1 MTDTDVAAT
10 RIRSPFL
17 AWGMMLGAGAM
28 QAALAALFLALRREP
43 LTDLTYL
50 TYLAWFLLVSGSV
63 LVLEALW
70 LRTCGVD
77 LLPGHALVRG
87 LRRRV
92 VPWQHVQAVVRR
104 PQAGGWLVQLVL
116 ESGKPVMLRAPMISW
131 GFGGKRRVVAYEQDY
146 HRIEQWW
153 LAHRGASWRKVTNGE
168 TLG

>member
-1 MTDTDVAAT
+1 MTNTDLAAT

-17 AWGMMLGAGAM
+17 AWGMMLGPGAM

-43 LTDLTYL
+43 LTYL
-50 TYLAWFLLVSGSV
+50 TGLAWFLLVSGSI

-87 LRRRV
+87 FRRRV

-104 PQAGGWLVQLVL
+104 PSAGGWLVQLML

-131 GFGGKRRVVAYEQDY
+131 GFGGKRGVVAYERDY
-146 HRIEQWW
+146 DRIEQWW
-153 LAHRGASWRKVTNGE
+153 LAHRGPSWHEVAKGE
-168 TLG
+168 TSG